1 MLSSLVAGVVAR
13 PVAPAAAIR
22 PQDGDACAAGDQ
34 DYYMTQ
40 PGGAAHEGGHM
51 FVYTTAVV
59 PEIGTEIEL
68 SGFPDQV
75 FTVEEFSDSSRGQ
88 LEAANAQSF
97 SVSIN
102 GGTDAAHFRDSD
114 SDACYTDTEYYA
126 LSSGGAGSE
135 EGGGHIYVHT
145 LGPHPPVGTK
155 VTLEGTASTLTGKHY
170 NPEMTKIK
178 TIEWEVVEGDW
189 DTAKGTKEYGNPRT
203 FALKTAD
210 GSAIGSILP
219 YDKQNSYACYG
230 TNEIYKMVGGGECG
244 AGGYV
249 YLYTRSVRPPIGT
262 NVYLTAYPDVEFE
275 VVEDLEETTA
285 CGSTR
290 SAKERENPGEFLLRT
305 VDGGATHL
313 PLPLGTRSDALSPP
327 ETADEGEAGEEGE
340 AGQQA
345 QQGQQGQQGQQ
356 AQQGQQGQE
365 SEEGEE
371 GEDDWKKQI
380 AKKKKQEEKAAAK
393 KAAGR
398 GLRDGPDKDDDAPAY
413 TNFRFA
419 LGEDD
424 SEAPTIGRWGCKG
437 APGYDQLPLGKFS
450 CESTSDPDT
459 AIGTFACSTGE
470 EGEEEG
476 EVADEGEVAEE
487 GQQGQEGQQAQ
498 EGQQGQEGEQGQE
511 GQQAQE
517 GQQGQEGEQGQEG
530 QQGEEE
536 DNSKKEAAKAKKAA
550 EKKAAGRGLRDGPE
564 QQGQGQGQG
573 RRQHMRQ
580 HRRQQH

>member
-1 MLSSLVAGVVAR
+1 MLSLVAGVVAR

-22 PQDGDACAAGDQ
+22 PQDDDACAAGDQ

-40 PGGAAHEGGHM
+40 PGGSVHEGGHM

-59 PEIGTEIEL
+59 PALGTEIEL

-75 FTVEEFSDSSRGQ
+75 FTVEEFSESARGQ

-102 GGTDAAHFRDSD
+102 GGADAAHFRDSD

-155 VTLEGTASTLTGKHY
+155 VMLQGTASTLTGKHY

-189 DTAKGTKEYGNPRT
+189 DTSKGTKELANPRS

-210 GSAIGSILP
+210 GSAIGNILP

-230 TNEIYKMVGGGECG
+230 TNEIYKMTGGGECG

-262 NVYLTAYPDVEFE
+262 NVYLTAYPDIEFQ

-285 CGSTR
+285 CGSSR
-290 SAKERENPGEFLLRT
+290 SAKERENPGSFLLQT

-313 PLPLGTRSDALSPP
+313 PLPIGTRSDALSPP
-327 ETADEGEAGEEGE
+327 EPGLVDEGEEADEGEE
-340 AGQQA
+340 GQQA
-345 QQGQQGQQGQQ
+345 QEGQQGQQG
-356 AQQGQQGQE
+356 
-365 SEEGEE
+365 EEEALLEGEGGEE
-371 GEDDWKKQI
+371 GEDDDSKK
-380 AKKKKQEEKAAAK
+380 AAK
-393 KAAGR
+393 KAAKAAEKRAAGR
-398 GLRDGPDKDDDAPAY
+398 GRDRPDKDDEQPAFA
-413 TNFRFA
+413 NFRFS

-424 SEAPTIGRWGCKG
+424 EEGAPTIGRWGCKG
-437 APGYDQLPLGKFS
+437 APGYDQLPLGTFS
-450 CESTSDPDT
+450 CDSTSDPDT

-476 EVADEGEVAEE
+476 EVSEEGEEAEE
-487 GQQGQEGQQAQ
+487 GEA
-498 EGQQGQEGEQGQE
+498 
-511 GQQAQE
+511 
-517 GQQGQEGEQGQEG
+517 G
-530 QQGEEE
+530 QQGEESEEGEEGE
-536 DNSKKEAAKAKKAA
+536 DDDSKKAAAKAKKAA
-550 EKKAAGRGLRDGPE
+550 EKRAAGRGRDRPDK
-564 QQGQGQGQG
+564 QQQQQQGQGQG
-573 RRQHMRQ
+573 RRQH
-580 HRRQQH
+580 RRQQH